1 MIRLPRL
8 AAICGAFALA
18 AAFVLPAQA
27 ARIGVLANR
36 YDVEVAA
43 DFNANVAGHTF
54 TNVNV
59 GTTVPTLASLLANFD
74 VILLFEDQT
83 FVNATAVGDVVA
95 AFANSGRPVILGTF
109 YDQDRSDT
117 AATPDF
123 TPHGWGALEAIDPNT
138 SDGTGT
144 PYAPRTL
151 NVGSLVAHPLT
162 TGLTAL
168 TSAKYAGGNQAK
180 AGTIVLANWVQTNA
194 RGAADPA
201 IAYRISGMACVI
213 HVAIAP
219 NYPSIGV
226 AGVDFTGDFHRA
238 WMNAADFAA
247 DGCGTAS
254 GIPTLSEW
262 GIAVLTLLM
271 AALAFAQRRRLRVE
285 RGRR

>member
-18 AAFVLPAQA
+18 AACVLPAQA

-43 DFNANVAGHTF
+43 DFNANVAGHSF
-54 TNVNV
+54 TNLNV
-59 GTTVPTLASLLANFD
+59 STTVPTLAALLASFD

-83 FVNATAVGDVVA
+83 FVNATAVGDVVT
-95 AFANSGRPVILGTF
+95 AFANSGRPVVLGTF

-117 AATPDF
+117 AATADF
-123 TPHGWGALEAIDPNT
+123 TPHGWGALESIDPNT

-151 NVGSLVAHPLT
+151 NVASIITHPLT
-162 TGLTAL
+162 AGITAL
-168 TSAKYAGGNQAK
+168 NSAKYAGGNQAK
-180 AGTIVLANWVQTNA
+180 AGTIVLANWVQPNA
-194 RGAADPA
+194 RGFADPA
-201 IAYRISGMACVI
+201 IAYRITGMACVI

-226 AGVDFTGDFHRA
+226 AGVDFTGDFYRA
-238 WMNAADFAA
+238 WKNAADFAA
-247 DGCGTAS
+247 AGCGTAPS
-254 GIPTLSEW
+254 IPTLSEW
-262 GIAVLTLLM
+262 GVAGLTLLM
-271 AALAFAQRRRLRVE
+271 AALAFAQRRRLRLD
-285 RGRR
+285 RSRR